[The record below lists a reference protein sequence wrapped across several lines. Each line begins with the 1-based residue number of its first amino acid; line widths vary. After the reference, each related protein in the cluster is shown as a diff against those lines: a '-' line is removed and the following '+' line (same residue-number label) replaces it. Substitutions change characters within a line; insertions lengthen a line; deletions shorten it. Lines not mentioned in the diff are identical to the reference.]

1 MLHSLQVAVYLP
13 CICTERSTTRST
25 FYPRHFPPSAP
36 PLLCIDLH
44 EISTRA
50 PSYKSTRTPPSSSA
64 LLEEKKRIDYLSF
77 YIYIG
82 IRVHLLSL
90 LFRLDSSL
98 PVFLSRNDIHP
109 TVHRYFSFNRR
120 KSVSRRRKG
129 KDREGKS
136 ADLIFRPTE
145 EACSIQA

>member
-44 EISTRA
+44 EISTRV

-82 IRVHLLSL
+82 IRVHFYPFSFVSIRVSPSFFRETISIQRCIVISL
-90 LFRLDSSL
+90 LTGENPFPEGGKERIG
-98 PVFLSRNDIHP
+98 RA
-109 TVHRYFSFNRR
+109 NRP
-120 KSVSRRRKG
+120 
-129 KDREGKS
+129 
-136 ADLIFRPTE
+136 I
-145 EACSIQA
+145 